1 MRIIEIQNA
10 PDSVNLVE
18 NERLFLQIQQQINL
32 KRNFLLEQQKRIEK
46 IKKQNEFLDNVRRDY
61 SKYNN
66 YIVNER
72 QQQISAFTALNQY
85 LKDLTKSGNL
95 SKNNIKDAKME
106 QKKILQQIK
115 DIKQGLDEIIKET

>member
-18 NERLFLQIQQQINL
+18 NERLFLQIQQQINS

-61 SKYNN
+61 SRYNN

-72 QQQISAFTALNQY
+72 QQQINAFTSLNQY
-85 LKDLTKSGNL
+85 LNDLTKSGNL

-106 QKKILQQIK
+106 QKKILQQIQE
-115 DIKQGLDEIIKET
+115 IKQGLDEIIKET